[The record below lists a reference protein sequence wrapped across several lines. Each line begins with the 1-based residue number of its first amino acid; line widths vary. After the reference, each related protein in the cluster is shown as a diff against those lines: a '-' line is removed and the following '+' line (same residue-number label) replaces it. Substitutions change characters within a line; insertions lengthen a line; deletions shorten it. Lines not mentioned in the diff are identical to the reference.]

1 VSGGGVG
8 RAGGRPRQSIFRPK
22 EHSDMQGL
30 PAITSSPRSEL
41 TSRFH
46 GAIQGLW
53 SLGSTNKNAPHR
65 VRVAVRLAGRLAV
78 RLGGRLELLSKLP
91 LCPRHR
97 AFRALAFCRHLYVA
111 PKSVSRLDIPR
122 TFSLSLSV
130 RRARRSRPLLRAGCS
145 ASSHHRLAAACR
157 LGGGGVV
164 GHQRTTPR
172 ESRRGRGCAR
182 SARVLAVRR
191 RGADLDRFVAAL
203 LALASE
209 PGCDSSRP
217 RRTSA
222 RKARRR

>member
-1 VSGGGVG
+1 
-8 RAGGRPRQSIFRPK
+8 
-22 EHSDMQGL
+22 MQGL
-30 PAITSSPRSEL
+30 PAIISSPRSEL

-53 SLGSTNKNAPHR
+53 SPGSTTKNAPCR
-65 VRVAVRLAGRLAV
+65 VRVAVRLAGRLAI

-111 PKSVSRLDIPR
+111 LKSVGCLDTSRR
-122 TFSLSLSV
+122 FSLPLSV
-130 RRARRSRPLLRAGCS
+130 LRAQRPRPLLRTGCS
-145 ASSHHRLAAACR
+145 ASSRHRLAAAYR

-164 GHQRTTPR
+164 GHQHTTPR
-172 ESRRGRGCAR
+172 KSRRQRGCAR

-191 RGADLDRFVAAL
+191 HEADLDRFVAAL

-217 RRTSA
+217 RRPSP